1 MTDLQ
6 MDAVVDAEA
15 SETPLARGA
24 DAPARPRRKRQWG
37 TERGKKTLPAVHSRP
52 SNAKLIWGR
61 VAIWVTITVWAL
73 YMLTIIVTLLLPGKF
88 DTPWRVIEAVS
99 YLIVVSFLM
108 FSALMYLVARQG
120 AYQRFRVHRRAPRAE
135 LDRHFSAPHEV
146 LTVLVP
152 SYAEEPGVVRKT
164 MWSAA
169 LQEYPAIRVVLL
181 LDDNPNPTD
190 PDVAERLNETRG
202 IGQEITDTLEAPARR
217 FTDALA
223 ECAAGEVA
231 TGTVTEQTMLRLFEE
246 YDWAVQWLRQLAAGA
261 EREDHTDDFFVEQVL
276 EGLADDLETTAVAVV
291 TAIEES
297 EVIPAE
303 RVLELFRRLVWI
315 FSAELTYFERKRY
328 VSLSHEANKAMNL
341 NSYIGL
347 LGGRFREQSTPD
359 GVVLRPAT
367 GGQRADLDVPYSE
380 FVLTLDAD
388 SVLLRD
394 YCLRLVHFLEQ
405 PQNLKVAVTQT
416 PYSSFRDA
424 PTRIERLAGATT
436 DVQHIL
442 HQGMT
447 AHNATFWV
455 GANAVIRM
463 EALDDILEIEMV
475 DGFEVRRYVQDRTVI
490 EDTESS
496 VDLGEHGWT
505 LINYPERLS
514 YSATPPDF
522 GSLVVQRRRWANG
535 GLLILPKLW
544 KQMRER
550 RNAHK
555 PLGLGEVMLRVNY
568 MASIAW
574 ASFGLV
580 FLLIY
585 PYDNRLVSPL
595 VLVGALPYF
604 LAMASDLHYSGYKRT
619 DIFRI
624 YGFNLIML
632 PVNLAGV
639 FKSIQQGLTGQKI
652 PFARTPKVKDRTST
666 QLIYVVFPYLI
677 VFFSAFV
684 AWRSFVDGA
693 WGTLA
698 FSSINAVL
706 ATWAILAYMGIWNS
720 IIDVWFGLTDWMWIA
735 VDRKDAR
742 HAADAGAPRDWR
754 ATLHDG
760 HAAPGVRDE
769 RALVLEKTKAGS

>member
-1 MTDLQ
+1 MTELQ
-6 MDAVVDAEA
+6 TAGLAGASDAVNGPDHGA
-15 SETPLARGA
+15 SA
-24 DAPARPRRKRQWG
+24 PRRHRQWG
-37 TERGKKTLPAVHSRP
+37 TERGQDTLPAVHARP

-61 VAIWVTITVWAL
+61 VAIWATVTIWVL
-73 YMLTIIVTLLLPGKF
+73 YMLTVVVTLLLAGVF
-88 DTPWRVIEAVS
+88 TTTWSIIEAVS
-99 YLIVVSFLM
+99 YLIVVTFLM

-135 LDRHFSAPHEV
+135 LDRHFSTPHDV

-152 SYAEEPGVVRKT
+152 SYAEEPAVVRKT
-164 MWSAA
+164 LWSAA

-181 LDDNPNPTD
+181 LDDNPFPTD
-190 PDVAERLNETRG
+190 PYVAERLDLTRDMPAEIAETLAIPAERFTAALQEYE
-202 IGQEITDTLEAPARR
+202 IGALSTGVVTEITM
-217 FTDALA
+217 
-223 ECAAGEVA
+223 G
-231 TGTVTEQTMLRLFEE
+231 RLLEE
-246 YDWAVQWLRQLAAGA
+246 YQWAIRWLRDMAAA
-261 EREDHTDDFFVEQVL
+261 EPREDHTDDFFVDQVVR
-276 EGLADDLETTAVAVV
+276 GLADDLETTATALA
-291 TAIEES
+291 TAISES
-297 EVIPAE
+297 EVISAE
-303 RVLELFRRLVWI
+303 RVHELLRRLVWI
-315 FSAELTYFERKRY
+315 FSAELTSFERKRY

-347 LGGRFREQSTPD
+347 LGGRFVEQDTTD
-359 GVVLRPAT
+359 GLVLRPAT
-367 GGQRADLDVPYSE
+367 GTQTADLVVPYSE

-424 PTRIERLAGATT
+424 PTRVERLAGATT

-463 EALDDILEIEMV
+463 EALDDILEIETV

-555 PLGLGEVMLRVNY
+555 PLGTTEVMLRVNY

-604 LAMASDLHYSGYKRT
+604 LAMASDLHYSGYKRS

-666 QLIYVVFPYLI
+666 QLLYVVFPYVI
-677 VFFSAFV
+677 VGFSALV
-684 AWRSFVDGA
+684 AWRSFLDGA

-698 FSSINAVL
+698 FSSINAIL
-706 ATWAILAYMGIWNS
+706 ATWAILAYIGIRNS
-720 IIDVWFGLTDWMWIA
+720 LVDIWIGLTDWMWVD
-735 VDRKDAR
+735 VDRKDSVSAT
-742 HAADAGAPRDWR
+742 DDSPPDWR
-754 ATLHDG
+754 AALHDG
-760 HAAPGVRDE
+760 HAAPGVKAPPQRTS
-769 RALVLEKTKAGS
+769 VLEKVQAGS